1 MKEETIHL
9 EHGMHLRADN
19 MDKDKLLQEFWD
31 RVIEV
36 SPDDIKSETI
46 KIVSDK
52 DIEWLIEKIN
62 KE

>member
-1 MKEETIHL
+1 M
-9 EHGMHLRADN
+9 N
-19 MDKDKLLQEFWD
+19 KDKLLQEFWD

-36 SPDDIKSETI
+36 SPNDIKSETI